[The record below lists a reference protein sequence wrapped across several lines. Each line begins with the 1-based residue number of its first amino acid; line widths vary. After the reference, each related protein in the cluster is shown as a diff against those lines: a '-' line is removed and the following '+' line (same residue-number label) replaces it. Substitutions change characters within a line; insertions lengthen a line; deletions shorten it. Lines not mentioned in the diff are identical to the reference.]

1 MDNNFKGN
9 ERILHHS
16 LPVRLFHWC
25 LVLGFLP
32 AGVTGVILFFRPFG
46 EAAMHLSMQI
56 HIVGAWI
63 LMIACTLFFLLCPGR
78 VVAFWREAFHWTKQD
93 IEWMKVGGGYPQKMI
108 FLQEID
114 VPPMGK
120 INSGQKMMGI
130 MVFFGTLLI
139 ILTGAVLYFA
149 LPLVPKEIAYYADRI
164 HLIVGLGL
172 FLCICGGHIPLGIYN
187 WPEFRSMFGDGT
199 INAKHAAHH
208 HPLWTQNEIEKVK
221 D

>member
-108 FLQEID
+108 FLQEIA
-114 VPPMGK
+114 VRPRGTRNAGHK
-120 INSGQKMMGI
+120 TRANII
-130 MVFFGTLLI
+130 FFG
-139 ILTGAVLYFA
+139 
-149 LPLVPKEIAYYADRI
+149 E
-164 HLIVGLGL
+164 
-172 FLCICGGHIPLGIYN
+172 
-187 WPEFRSMFGDGT
+187 
-199 INAKHAAHH
+199 
-208 HPLWTQNEIEKVK
+208 
-221 D
+221 